1 MKYRGRELYFPQ
13 ETALDIDVRVHM
25 LYGRQAGDIIWQYI
39 TFCKV
44 LTAQIKIHGKTRTA
58 IEETDLAHLQGQITR
73 GLLCAVWV
81 GRYL

>member
-1 MKYRGRELYFPQ
+1 MACRWHY

-25 LYGRQAGDIIWQYI
+25 LYGRQTGDIIWQYI

-58 IEETDLAHLQGQITR
+58 IEETLRICRDKSRVGFCVQF
-73 GLLCAVWV
+73 GLV
-81 GRYL
+81 GI